1 MASRLIVSALK
12 FLRHEL
18 LRRILKNS
26 GYLFSATGLGA
37 AMSMIQ
43 SILAARL
50 LGVAGFGLLG
60 TITMFV
66 SVINKLASF
75 RMTELV
81 IKYIG
86 HYTETKEPQ
95 RAAAVFK
102 LACLSEAGASIFAFA
117 MVVFL
122 APIGAQYFAKDLQT
136 APWFIFY
143 GSIVLAN
150 LVSESS
156 TGLLQIYD
164 RFRPIA
170 VVNILQSALILAL
183 TWAAYL
189 MNGGLLEVLAVYLIG
204 KVFGAAGLAFMAL
217 NQAKNQWGREWWKSP
232 LHLLRNELRELA
244 GFAFSTNLSASISLV
259 TKDSEL
265 LWVSFFRNPTE
276 TGYYKLALSLA
287 NVLQL
292 PVEPLP
298 QATFP
303 ELSRQAA
310 RKNWANMRLI
320 MRQGSLLAFS
330 YSAVAT
336 LALILVGKPLISLV
350 YTSAYLP
357 AYPALLLLLLGY
369 LVSNTIYW
377 RRPALLALGRPDYP
391 TKINLALAALK
402 TLGIL
407 FLVPT
412 YGYLA
417 SAALLAAFYW
427 STSLLSLA
435 IIRTLLPRP
444 VEG

>member
-189 MNGGLLEVLAVYLIG
+189 INGGLPEVLAAYLIG
-204 KVFGAAGLAFMAL
+204 KVFSAAGLAFMAL

-336 LALILVGKPLISLV
+336 LALILLGKPLISLV

-407 FLVPT
+407 FLVPA